1 MRNSVSKKKPC
12 VCIVVEN
19 LPVPLDRRVW
29 QESCAL
35 RDAGYEVIVIC
46 PQMHGYTKPAEKLDG
61 IQIYRHWIGEEANSI
76 VGFFRE
82 YSSALWG
89 ELRLL
94 CKAWRRHRFD
104 IIQVCNPPD
113 ILFIAAAPF
122 KLAGVKLIYDV
133 HDATPEMFEA
143 KFGKRGLLYWAVR
156 IAEWFTYFFANTVIA
171 TNKSVSEIATGRG
184 TKTEK
189 DVFIVR
195 SAPKIPTLE
204 IKLNQTLKKGRKYLV
219 GYVGVMGSAD
229 GIDQIIRSAHYL
241 VQKQGRKDIQF
252 LLMGFGPEYENLIKL
267 RDKLGMKDFID
278 LPGRVEGAELFS
290 ALSTMDLGVSGDPIN
305 PYNHHCTMNKV
316 LEYMAMGKP
325 QVSFDLKES
334 RYSAGDAALF
344 VNEVSSQALGQAI
357 SNLIDDPKRRKIMG
371 DIGHERFHSDLNWEK
386 SVQQLKAAYSHTLSN
401 T

>member
-1 MRNSVSKKKPC
+1 MGISSSKKKPC

-46 PQMHGYTKPAEKLDG
+46 PQMHGYTNPEENLDG

-76 VGFFRE
+76 IGFFRE

-89 ELRLL
+89 EFRLL

-113 ILFIAAAPF
+113 ILFMAAAPF

-143 KFGKRGLLYWAVR
+143 KFGKRGLLYWTVR
-156 IAEWFTYFFANTVIA
+156 IAEWFTYFFANTVIT
-171 TNKSVSEIATGRG
+171 TNQSVSEIAIGRG
-184 TKTEK
+184 NQTEK

-195 SAPKIPTLE
+195 SAPKIPTQAIKPNLE
-204 IKLNQTLKKGRKYLV
+204 LKKGRKYLV
-219 GYVGVMGSAD
+219 GYVGVMGNAD
-229 GIDQIIRSAHYL
+229 GIDQIIKSAHYL
-241 VQKQGRKDIQF
+241 VRQLDRNDIQF
-252 LLMGFGPEYENLIKL
+252 LLMGFGPEYENLINL
-267 RDKLGMKDFID
+267 RDELELKDFID
-278 LPGRVEGAELFS
+278 LPGRVEGVELFS

-334 RYSAGDAALF
+334 RYSAGEAAIF
-344 VNEVSSQALGQAI
+344 VNEGSSQALGQAI
-357 SNLIDDPKRRKIMG
+357 SDLIDDFEKRKSMG
-371 DIGHERFHSDLNWEK
+371 RIGYERFNSDLNWEK
-386 SVQQLKAAYSHTLSN
+386 SVQQLEAAYSHTLGNS
-401 T
+401 

>member
-1 MRNSVSKKKPC
+1 MGDSSSHQKPC
-12 VCIVVEN
+12 VCIIVEN

-46 PQMHGYTKPAEKLDG
+46 PQMHGYMNPEEKLDG
-61 IQIYRHWIGEEANSI
+61 IQIYRHWISEEANSI

-89 ELRLL
+89 EFRLL
-94 CKAWRRHRFD
+94 CKAWRQHRFD

-143 KFGKRGLLYWAVR
+143 KFNKRGLLYWTVR
-156 IAEWFTYFFANTVIA
+156 IAEWFTYFFANTVIT
-171 TNKSVSEIATGRG
+171 TNQSVYEIAIGRG
-184 TKTEK
+184 NKNNK

-195 SAPKIPTLE
+195 SAPKIPTGQ
-204 IKLNQTLKKGRKYLV
+204 IKPNSALKKNRNYLI

-229 GIDQIIRSAHYL
+229 GIDRIIKAADYL
-241 VQKQGRKDIQF
+241 INELGRRDIQF
-252 LLMGFGPEYENLIKL
+252 LLMGFGPEYENLIQL
-267 RDKLGMKDFID
+267 RDELGLKDFID
-278 LPGRVEGAELFS
+278 LPGRVEGVELFS

-305 PYNHHCTMNKV
+305 PYNNHCTMNKV

-325 QVSFDLKES
+325 QVTYDLKES
-334 RYSAGDAALF
+334 RYSAGEAAIY

-357 SNLIDDPKRRKIMG
+357 ANLIDDPELRKKMG
-371 DIGHERFHSDLNWEK
+371 HIGHERFHSNLNWEK
-386 SVQQLKAAYSHTLSN
+386 SVQQLKAAYSSTLDN
-401 T
+401 H

>member
-1 MRNSVSKKKPC
+1 
-12 VCIVVEN
+12 
-19 LPVPLDRRVW
+19 
-29 QESCAL
+29 
-35 RDAGYEVIVIC
+35 
-46 PQMHGYTKPAEKLDG
+46 MHGYTNPAEKLDD

-156 IAEWFTYFFANTVIA
+156 IAEWFTYFFANTVIT

>member
-1 MRNSVSKKKPC
+1 MGDSSSHQKPC
-12 VCIVVEN
+12 VCIIVEN

-46 PQMHGYTKPAEKLDG
+46 PQMHGYMNPEEKLDG
-61 IQIYRHWIGEEANSI
+61 IQIYRHWISEEANSI

-89 ELRLL
+89 EFRLL

-143 KFGKRGLLYWAVR
+143 KFNKRGLLYWTVR
-156 IAEWFTYFFANTVIA
+156 IAEWFTYFFANTVIT
-171 TNKSVSEIATGRG
+171 TNQSVYEIAIGRG
-184 TKTEK
+184 NKNNK

-195 SAPKIPTLE
+195 SAPKIPTGQ
-204 IKLNQTLKKGRKYLV
+204 IKPNSALKKNRNYLI

-229 GIDQIIRSAHYL
+229 GIDRIIKAADYL
-241 VQKQGRKDIQF
+241 INELARRDIQF
-252 LLMGFGPEYENLIKL
+252 LLMGFGPEYENLIHL
-267 RDKLGMKDFID
+267 RDELGLKDFID
-278 LPGRVEGAELFS
+278 LPGRVEGVELFS

-305 PYNHHCTMNKV
+305 PYNNHCTMNKV
-316 LEYMAMGKP
+316 LEYMSMGKP
-325 QVSFDLKES
+325 QVTYDLKES
-334 RYSAGDAALF
+334 RYSAGEAAIY

-357 SNLIDDPKRRKIMG
+357 ANLIDDPELRKKMG
-371 DIGHERFHSDLNWEK
+371 HIGHERFHSNLNWEK
-386 SVQQLKAAYSHTLSN
+386 SVQQLKAAYSSTLDN
-401 T
+401 H